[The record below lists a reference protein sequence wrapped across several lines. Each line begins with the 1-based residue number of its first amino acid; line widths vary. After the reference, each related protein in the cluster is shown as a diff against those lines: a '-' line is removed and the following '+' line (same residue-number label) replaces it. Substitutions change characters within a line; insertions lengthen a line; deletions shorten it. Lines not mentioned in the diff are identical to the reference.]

1 MMIIYLIAA
10 VFLISGNVEAF
21 NMAKQ
26 TTRARA
32 SLKMSTNIFDISS
45 LLTSE
50 LFSSPSARC
59 SLFTI
64 VRCIAHTTRISP
76 RSVLAMC
83 DLEHSNFCFIAKL
96 EIISLLFNLT

>member
-1 MMIIYLIAA
+1 MMLIYLLAA

-26 TTRARA
+26 STRA
-32 SLKMSTNIFDISS
+32 SLKMSANIFDISS

-59 SLFTI
+59 ISYTNVRHI
-64 VRCIAHTTRISP
+64 VHTSKINVNSYDEQC
-76 RSVLAMC
+76 V
-83 DLEHSNFCFIAKL
+83 AKL
-96 EIISLLFNLT
+96 AAYITVSSISE